1 MYPSSGRI
9 LYFRKSKYHFYA
21 ISLYKYVTYQ
31 LHVAGEATLTWTYP
45 DDCWIN
51 TFCVPADGRFD
62 VFKADCA
69 VLPEDAMRVK
79 LADVVPEVCSK
90 NAVIMDWLGG
100 GDVIVMK
107 PLES

>member
-1 MYPSSGRI
+1 M
-9 LYFRKSKYHFYA
+9 
-21 ISLYKYVTYQ
+21 
-31 LHVAGEATLTWTYP
+31 
-45 DDCWIN
+45 
-51 TFCVPADGRFD
+51 
-62 VFKADCA
+62 FKADCE
-69 VLPEDAMRVK
+69 VFPDDAMRVN